1 MPSFPVSRKVPT
13 TGALLALG
21 ALCALLIGP
30 AQAQQSP
37 AATPAPAAAP
47 PGSVAPAGNMSGFLE
62 KLRMKVEQLTPQ
74 KQVSTSTAVGGVRG
88 SAVAAADVYWKG
100 EAKPQTIDAAELE
113 AFQKGVALAESDQK
127 VQARAVFA
135 EFAKTY
141 PESILK
147 ADAEEFMRH
156 LAEQAAAQ

>member
-1 MPSFPVSRKVPT
+1 MPSSLVFPKCQRLLQIWSVV
-13 TGALLALG
+13 GALYLG
-21 ALCALLIGP
+21 AGFAGAQSTAP
-30 AQAQQSP
+30 APS
-37 AATPAPAAAP
+37 APAAAP
-47 PGSVAPAGNMSGFLE
+47 AGSGMSGFME

-74 KQVSTSTAVGGVRG
+74 KQVSTTTAVGGVRG

-113 AFQKGVALAESDQK
+113 AFQKGVALVESDQK
-127 VQARAVFA
+127 AQALVVFT

-147 ADAEEFMRH
+147 ADAEEIMRH
-156 LAEQAAAQ
+156 LAGQPVAQ

>member
-1 MPSFPVSRKVPT
+1 MPSSLVFPKRQRLLPT
-13 TGALLALG
+13 WSVVG
-21 ALCALLIGP
+21 ALCLGTGFAG
-30 AQAQQSP
+30 AQSP
-37 AATPAPAAAP
+37 APAPSAPAAAP
-47 PGSVAPAGNMSGFLE
+47 AGAGMSGFME

-74 KQVSTSTAVGGVRG
+74 KQVSTTTAVGGVRG

-113 AFQKGVALAESDQK
+113 AFQKGVALVESDQK
-127 VQARAVFA
+127 AQALVVFT

-147 ADAEEFMRH
+147 ADAEEIMRH
-156 LAEQAAAQ
+156 LAGQPVAQ

>member
-1 MPSFPVSRKVPT
+1 MPSFPVLPNVAPARAWLAWSVLA
-13 TGALLALG
+13 ALLV
-21 ALCALLIGP
+21 GP
-30 AQAQQSP
+30 VQAQQSP
-37 AATPAPAAAP
+37 AATAPTAPPPGAAAA
-47 PGSVAPAGNMSGFLE
+47 GSMSGFME

-127 VQARAVFA
+127 AQARAVFA

>member
-1 MPSFPVSRKVPT
+1 MPWFQSFIQGPLQRATFVAV
-13 TGALLALG
+13 
-21 ALCALLIGP
+21 ALCAFSGGL
-30 AQAQQSP
+30 AWAQSP
-37 AATPAPAAAP
+37 APATTTAPAPA
-47 PGSVAPAGNMSGFLE
+47 PAGGMSGFME

-113 AFQKGVALAESDQK
+113 AFQKGVALVESDQK
-127 VQARAVFA
+127 AQARAAFT

-147 ADAEEFMRH
+147 ADAEEIMRH
-156 LAEQAAAQ
+156 LAEQPVAQ

>member
-1 MPSFPVSRKVPT
+1 MPSSLVLPKSQP
-13 TGALLALG
+13 LLRAWSVVG
-21 ALCALLIGP
+21 ILCFVAGSAV
-30 AQAQQSP
+30 AQSATPSP
-37 AATPAPAAAP
+37 ASTPSAPV
-47 PGSVAPAGNMSGFLE
+47 GAGMSGFME

-74 KQVSTSTAVGGVRG
+74 KQVSTTTAVGGVRG

-113 AFQKGVALAESDQK
+113 VFQKGVALVESDQK
-127 VQARAVFA
+127 AQALAVFT

-147 ADAEEFMRH
+147 ADAEEIMRH
-156 LAEQAAAQ
+156 LTAQPVAQ

>member
-1 MPSFPVSRKVPT
+1 MLVFQ
-13 TGALLALG
+13 ALIPGPLQRAMFVAT
-21 ALCALLIGP
+21 ALCALGSG
-30 AQAQQSP
+30 AAWAQSP
-37 AATPAPAAAP
+37 PAPATPAAPA
-47 PGSVAPAGNMSGFLE
+47 SAPAGGMSGFME

-113 AFQKGVALAESDQK
+113 AFQKGVALVESDQK

-147 ADAEEFMRH
+147 ADAEEIMRH
-156 LAEQAAAQ
+156 LAEQPAAQ

>member
-1 MPSFPVSRKVPT
+1 MPSSLVFPKRQR
-13 TGALLALG
+13 LLLIWSVVG
-21 ALCALLIGP
+21 ALCLGAGF
-30 AQAQQSP
+30 AGAQSP
-37 AATPAPAAAP
+37 APAPSAPAAAP
-47 PGSVAPAGNMSGFLE
+47 AGAGMSGFME

-74 KQVSTSTAVGGVRG
+74 KQVSTTTAVGGVRG

-113 AFQKGVALAESDQK
+113 AFQKGVALVESDQK
-127 VQARAVFA
+127 AQALVVFT

-147 ADAEEFMRH
+147 ADAEEIMRH
-156 LAEQAAAQ
+156 LAGQPVAQ